1 MENEDNVIQVIFDP
15 KFYDELFLRIKF
27 QGGVVK
33 AEQWLLDLDMHP
45 TFAKVAV
52 KRIMKTRGW

>member
-1 MENEDNVIQVIFDP
+1 MTTLDNVIPAIFDP

-33 AEQWLLDLDMHP
+33 AEQWLLDQGCHP